1 MSVDF
6 NSAGLLLHVIE
17 KCAQNPRLSSLA
29 GAANVELDKLNV
41 AAKNDLDERAA
52 EIHKNEQAAQPKVL
66 VADPLPEPEPS
77 PTIGEPITPDPPP
90 ERKI

>member
-6 NSAGLLLHVIE
+6 NSAGLLLHIIE

-52 EIHKNEQAAQPKVL
+52 EIRKNEQAAQPKVL
-66 VADPLPEPEPS
+66 VAAVESEPS
-77 PTIGEPITPDPPP
+77 PTIGEPITSDPPP
-90 ERKI
+90 ERKV